1 MGFRYVGNGNT
12 KKGSHLNW
20 SVSKRGLNASAT
32 LDLGIL
38 KWNVP
43 IAGTHVKRKSRVTLK
58 GSGLFRLKG

>member
-1 MGFRYVGNGNT
+1 MGLRYIGNSNT

-20 SVSKRGLNASAT
+20 SVSHRGLNLSAT
-32 LDLGIL
+32 IDLGIA

-43 IAGTHVKRKSRVTLK
+43 IIGTKIKRKSRITLK